1 MKPME
6 PKTLDIIEPDSVI
19 TLHGLF
25 KERVK
30 RSGDKIAYRYFDSA
44 NKMWKDTSWNEAA
57 TQVAKMQAAIAKE
70 NLEIGDRVAI
80 MAPNSPNWAHFEQ
93 AALGLGLVVVPL
105 YTNDRADNIAYVLQD
120 SGTKIL
126 FIDGHEQ
133 LQALDEIAPQ
143 MDGLVR
149 IVSAKTCKKYQHFS
163 RLQSMDEWFEGI
175 PASID
180 GSQLKSVECKT
191 DDLATIVYTSGTTG
205 RPKGVML
212 SHNNIL
218 QNTYYGIKS
227 LPIYTEDVFL
237 SFLPL
242 SHTLERMAGYYIPML
257 TGATMAFARSVQDLG
272 EDLLSIKPTIL
283 VSVPRIYERVQRK
296 IFDALEQKPAFAQK
310 LFHKAVET
318 GWQRFKKPGSSPL
331 LWPILNALVAKKVMA
346 KLGGRLRIAICGGAA
361 LSPTVAKTFIGLG
374 LNLYQGYG
382 LTETSPVIG
391 VNKMNQNEPASIGPA
406 LENVEVK
413 IGDNDELLTRG
424 PCIMLGYWHNQK
436 ATDEMIDKDGW
447 LHTGD
452 KARIENDFIFITGRI
467 KEILVLS
474 NGEKVPPNDMEL
486 AIAMDPLFEQIMVLG
501 EGRPCL
507 TALATLNIDQ
517 WRKLSKSLSVP
528 SDDPS
533 VLKDKKILDIVLERI
548 GQQITSFPGYAQIKK
563 VALSLDPWTVENGL
577 ITPTLKLKRNRILDH
592 FEPEVKQFYQGQ

>member
-1 MKPME
+1 ME
-6 PKTLDIIEPDSVI
+6 PKTLDKIKPESVI

-30 RSGDKIAYRYFDSA
+30 RSGDKIAYRYFDKESEA
-44 NKMWKDTSWNEAA
+44 WKDISWNQAA
-57 TQVAKMQAAIAKE
+57 TNVARMQAAIAKE
-70 NLEIGDRVAI
+70 GLDIGDRVAI
-80 MAPNSPNWAHFEQ
+80 MAPNCPNWGHFEQ
-93 AALGLGLVVVPL
+93 AAMGLGLVVVPL

-126 FIDGHEQ
+126 FIEGHEQ
-133 LQALDEIAPQ
+133 LQALEEISSQ

-149 IVSAKTCKKYQHFS
+149 IISISPCKKYHHFT
-163 RLQSMDEWFEGI
+163 RLQSMDEWLEDI
-175 PASID
+175 PTSVD
-180 GSQLKSVECKT
+180 GSQLQNVECKAT
-191 DDLATIVYTSGTTG
+191 DLATIVYTSGTTG

-212 SHNNIL
+212 SHDNLL
-218 QNTYYGIKS
+218 QNVDYGTKS
-227 LPIYTEDVFL
+227 LPIYTEDIFL

-242 SHTLERMAGYYIPML
+242 SHSLERMAGYCIPML

-272 EDLLSIKPTIL
+272 EDLLTIKPTVL

-296 IFDALEQKPAFAQK
+296 IYDQLEHKPEFAQK

-331 LWPILNALVAKKVMA
+331 LWPVLNTLVAKKVMA
-346 KLGGRLRIAICGGAA
+346 KLGGRLRIAICGGAP
-361 LSPTVAKTFIGLG
+361 LSPSVAKTFMGLG

-382 LTETSPVIG
+382 LTETSPVIS
-391 VNKMNQNEPASIGPA
+391 VNKAGQNDPASVGPP
-406 LENVEVK
+406 LDNVEVK

-424 PCIMLGYWHNQK
+424 PCVMLGYWHNQK

-452 KARIENDFIFITGRI
+452 KARIENGYIYITGRI

-474 NGEKVPPNDMEL
+474 NGEKVPPSDMEM
-486 AIAMDPLFEQIMVLG
+486 AIAMDPLFEQIMVIG

-517 WRKLSKSLSVP
+517 WRKLAESLSVP
-528 SDDPS
+528 SDDPT
-533 VLKDKKILDIVLERI
+533 VLKDKKILDVALKRI
-548 GQQITSFPGYAQIKK
+548 SHQIKSFPGYAQIKK

-577 ITPTLKLKRNRILDH
+577 ITPTLKLKRNRILEH
-592 FEPEVKQFYQGQ
+592 FESEVEQFYSER

>member
-1 MKPME
+1 ME
-6 PKTLDIIEPDSVI
+6 PKTLDRIKPEDVI

-30 RSGDKIAYRYFDSA
+30 RSGKQIAYRHFDHAS
-44 NKMWKDTSWNEAA
+44 KTWQDTSWNQAA
-57 TQVAKMQAAIAKE
+57 TRVARMQAAISKE
-70 NLEIGDRVAI
+70 NLNVGDRVAI
-80 MAPNSPNWAHFEQ
+80 MAPNCPNWVHFEQ

-133 LQALDEIAPQ
+133 LKALDDITSQ
-143 MDGLVR
+143 LDGLVR
-149 IVSAKTCKKYQHFS
+149 IVSIQPCKKYHHFT
-163 RLQSMDEWFEGI
+163 RLQSLDEWFEDI
-175 PASID
+175 PESVD
-180 GSQLKSVECKT
+180 GSQLQSLECKS

-218 QNTYYGIKS
+218 QNTYYGTNSI
-227 LPIYTEDVFL
+227 PVYAEDIFL

-242 SHTLERMAGYYIPML
+242 SHTLERMAGYYIPIL
-257 TGATMAFARSVQDLG
+257 TGATMGFARSVQDLG
-272 EDLLSIKPTIL
+272 EDLLTIKPTVL

-296 IFDALEQKPAFAQK
+296 IFDQLELKSNFAQN

-318 GWQRFKKPGSSPL
+318 GWQRLKKPGSSPL

-346 KLGGRLRIAICGGAA
+346 KLGGRLRIAICGGAP
-361 LSPTVAKTFIGLG
+361 LSPSVAKTFIGLG
-374 LNLYQGYG
+374 LNLLQGYG
-382 LTETSPVIG
+382 LTETSPVIS
-391 VNKMNQNEPASIGPA
+391 VNKKGHNDPASVGHA

-424 PCIMLGYWHNQK
+424 PSVMLGYWHNKK
-436 ATDEMIDKDGW
+436 ATDDMIDKEGW

-452 KARIENDFIFITGRI
+452 KARIENNYVYITGRI

-474 NGEKVPPNDMEL
+474 NGEKVPPNDMEQ
-486 AIAMDPLFEQIMVLG
+486 AIAMDPLFEQFMVLG
-501 EGRPCL
+501 EGQPCL
-507 TALATLNIDQ
+507 TALAVLNVDQ
-517 WRKLSKSLSVP
+517 WRKLAKSLSVAN
-528 SDDPS
+528 DDPAI
-533 VLKDKKILDIVLERI
+533 LKDKKILDIALQRI
-548 GQQITSFPGYAQIKK
+548 SHQIKSFPGYAQIKQ
-563 VALSLDPWTVENGL
+563 VALTLDPWTVENGL

-592 FEPEVKQFYQGQ
+592 FKQEVEQFYKETQA

>member
-1 MKPME
+1 ME
-6 PKTLDIIEPDSVI
+6 PKTLDKIKPESAI

-30 RSGDKIAYRYFDSA
+30 RSGDKIAYRYFDKESSKWT
-44 NKMWKDTSWNEAA
+44 NISWNEAA
-57 TQVAKMQAAIAKE
+57 TRVAKMQAAIAKE
-70 NLEIGDRVAI
+70 GLETGDRVAI
-80 MAPNSPNWAHFEQ
+80 MAPNGPNWVHFEQ
-93 AALGLGLVVVPL
+93 AASGLGLVVVPL

-126 FIDGHEQ
+126 FIEGHEQ
-133 LQALDEIAPQ
+133 LQALEEISSQ

-149 IVSAKTCKKYQHFS
+149 IVSAQPCKKYHHFS
-163 RLQSMDEWFEGI
+163 RLQSMEEWFEDI
-175 PASID
+175 PEID
-180 GSQLKSVECKT
+180 GSQLQCVECKPN
-191 DDLATIVYTSGTTG
+191 DLATIVYTSGTTG

-212 SHNNIL
+212 SHDNIL
-218 QNTYYGIKS
+218 QNVQYGTNS
-227 LPIYTEDVFL
+227 LPIYAEDIFL

-242 SHTLERMAGYYIPML
+242 SHSLERMAGYYIPML

-272 EDLLSIKPTIL
+272 EDLLSIKPTVL

-296 IFDALEQKPAFAQK
+296 IFDQLELKPQFAQK

-318 GWQRFKKPGSSPL
+318 GWQRFLKPGSSPL

-346 KLGGRLRIAICGGAA
+346 KLGGRLRIAICGGAP
-361 LSPTVAKTFIGLG
+361 LSPSVAKTFMGLG

-382 LTETSPVIG
+382 LTETSPVIS
-391 VNKMNQNEPASIGPA
+391 VNQTNKNDPASVGPA
-406 LENVEVK
+406 LDNVEVK
-413 IGDNDELLTRG
+413 IGDNDELLTRE
-424 PCIMLGYWHNQK
+424 PCVMLGYWHNQK
-436 ATDEMIDKDGW
+436 ATEEMIDKEGW

-452 KARIENDFIFITGRI
+452 KARIENDYIYITGRI

-474 NGEKVPPNDMEL
+474 NGEKVPPSDMEM

-501 EGRPCL
+501 EGRSCL
-507 TALATLNIDQ
+507 SALAVLNIEQ
-517 WRKLSKSLSVP
+517 WRKLADSLSVP

-533 VLKDKKILDIVLERI
+533 VLKDKKILDVALERI
-548 GQQITSFPGYAQIKK
+548 SQQIKSFPGYAQVKN

-577 ITPTLKLKRNRILDH
+577 ITPTLKLKRNRILEH
-592 FEPEVKQFYQGQ
+592 FKQEVDKFYMER